1 MAEQPTKYGDPG
13 ARVQTD
19 WLASHLD
26 DPLHFGSR
34 GTTSLADLLQ
44 MTLGTSPLNSD
55 KSLRRSPANSCLM
68 RYPVSDSFE
77 NPHPVFQ
84 CGLMSR
90 HELNDELIIATF
102 AERADPIAQFGR
114 SRGKRSCRDKFRGE
128 EFLLLRPYAE

>member
-26 DPLHFGSR
+26 APLHFGSR

-68 RYPVSDSFE
+68 RYPVSDAFE

-90 HELNDELIIATF
+90 HELHDELIIATYS
-102 AERADPIAQFGR
+102 EGADR
-114 SRGKRSCRDKFRGE
+114 SWPFVRITAKV
-128 EFLLLRPYAE
+128 